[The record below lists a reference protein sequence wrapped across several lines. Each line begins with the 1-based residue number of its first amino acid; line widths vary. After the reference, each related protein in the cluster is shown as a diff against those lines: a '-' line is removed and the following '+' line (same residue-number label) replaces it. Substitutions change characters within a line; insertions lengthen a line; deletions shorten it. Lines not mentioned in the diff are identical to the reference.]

1 MPGRHAHPL
10 EEMEVVGRCY
20 MLHACYMLHPRSR
33 YMLHATWGQGVKF
46 ALGPRHA
53 HKALAPPTCHPRP
66 PPCVFHFCAHA
77 HASYTRV
84 RVPPRRVPLRLN
96 SSSAHDKDSNLC
108 ISTPP
113 KLLYACDS
121 YAESGRTSDLLTKL
135 STTEVAEGWSSG
147 CDFGLL
153 P

>member
-10 EEMEVVGRCY
+10 GEMEVVGRCY

-135 STTEVAEGWSSG
+135 STTEVAEGW
-147 CDFGLL
+147 
-153 P
+153 